1 MNKIIDGKLVRE
13 VIKEEL
19 IKEIEGIDNLTLAV
33 IQVGNDAAS
42 SIYVNNKIKLCNEI
56 GINSI
61 HKKFDNIKEE
71 ELIKEIE
78 NLNNDDNING
88 ILVQLP
94 LPNGFNT
101 KKVINT
107 ISYLKDVDGLTTTN
121 IGKLYNDEDCII
133 PCTALGVMKL
143 LDYYNVDL
151 EGKNIAIVGRSTLV
165 GRPLFKLL
173 LDKNATVT
181 MCHSKTNNLEE
192 VLKTKD
198 IIISA
203 TGKKG
208 LITSC
213 MVKDDAVIRDVGITR
228 VENKIY
234 GDVSFDEVYE
244 KASLI
249 TKVPGGVG
257 PMTVICLMENTL
269 NCYKLQKN
277 DKTLKKVLKKTTI

>member
-1 MNKIIDGKLVRE
+1 MDKIIDGKLVRE
-13 VIKEEL
+13 TVKGELKKEIGELKEE
-19 IKEIEGIDNLTLAV
+19 LTLAV
-33 IQVGNDAAS
+33 IQVGNNEAS
-42 SIYVNNKIKLCNEI
+42 NIYVNNKIKLCNEI

-61 HKKFDNIKEE
+61 HKKFDDIITEE
-71 ELIKEIE
+71 ELINEIE
-78 NLNNDDNING
+78 KLNSDDSVNG

-94 LPNGFNT
+94 LPDVFNT

-121 IGKLYNDEDCII
+121 IGKLYNDEESIV
-133 PCTALGVMKL
+133 PCTALGVIKL
-143 LDYYNVDL
+143 LDYYNINL
-151 EGKNIAIVGRSTLV
+151 EGRNVAVVGRSTLV

-173 LDKNATVT
+173 LDRNATVT
-181 MCHSKTNNLEE
+181 MCHSKTSNLEN

-208 LITSC
+208 LIKKE
-213 MVKDDAVIRDVGITR
+213 MVKDGAVVIDVGITR
-228 VENKIY
+228 VDNKIY
-234 GDVSFDEVYE
+234 GDVDFDEVYD
-244 KASLI
+244 KVSFI

-277 DKTLKKVLKKTTI
+277 NKNN

>member
-1 MNKIIDGKLVRE
+1 MDKIIDGKLVRE
-13 VIKEEL
+13 TVKDMLKKEISELKEE
-19 IKEIEGIDNLTLAV
+19 LTLAV
-33 IQVGNDAAS
+33 IQVGNNEAS
-42 SIYVNNKIKLCNEI
+42 NIYVNNKIKLCDEI

-61 HKKFDNIKEE
+61 HEKLDDITED
-71 ELIKEIE
+71 ELIKKIE
-78 NLNNDDNING
+78 NLNEDDSVHG

-94 LPNGFNT
+94 LPDNFDT

-121 IGKLYNDEDCII
+121 IGKLFNDEDSII

-143 LDYYNVDL
+143 LNYYNIDL
-151 EGKNIAIVGRSTLV
+151 EGKNVAIVGRSTLV
-165 GRPLFKLL
+165 GKPLFKLL

-181 MCHSKTNNLEE
+181 MCHSKTKNLEE

-203 TGKKG
+203 TGKKD
-208 LITSC
+208 LITND
-213 MVKDDAVIRDVGITR
+213 MVKDEAVIIDVGITR
-228 VENKIY
+228 VDNKIY
-234 GDVSFDEVYE
+234 GDVDFDNVYE
-244 KASLI
+244 KASFI

-277 DKTLKKVLKKTTI
+277 NKNS

>member
-1 MNKIIDGKLVRE
+1 MDKIIDGKLVRE
-13 VIKEEL
+13 TVKGELKKEIGELKEE
-19 IKEIEGIDNLTLAV
+19 LTLAV
-33 IQVGNDAAS
+33 IQVGNNEAS
-42 SIYVNNKIKLCNEI
+42 NIYVNNKIKLCNEI

-61 HKKFDNIKEE
+61 HKKFDDIITEE
-71 ELIKEIE
+71 ELINEIE
-78 NLNNDDNING
+78 KLNSDDSVNG

-94 LPNGFNT
+94 LPDVFNT

-121 IGKLYNDEDCII
+121 IGKLYNDEESIV
-133 PCTALGVMKL
+133 PCTALGVIKL
-143 LDYYNVDL
+143 LDYYNINL
-151 EGKNIAIVGRSTLV
+151 EGRNVAVVGRSTLV

-173 LDKNATVT
+173 LDRNATVT
-181 MCHSKTNNLEE
+181 MCHSKTSNLEN

-208 LITSC
+208 LIKKE
-213 MVKDDAVIRDVGITR
+213 MVKDGAVVIDVGITR
-228 VENKIY
+228 VDNKIY
-234 GDVSFDEVYE
+234 GDVDFDEVYD
-244 KASLI
+244 KASFI

-277 DKTLKKVLKKTTI
+277 NKNN

>member
-1 MNKIIDGKLVRE
+1 MDKIIDGKLVRE
-13 VIKEEL
+13 TVKDMLKKEISELKEE
-19 IKEIEGIDNLTLAV
+19 LTLAV
-33 IQVGNDAAS
+33 IQVGNNEAS
-42 SIYVNNKIKLCNEI
+42 NIYVNNKIKLCNEV

-61 HKKFDNIKEE
+61 HEKLDDITEE
-71 ELIKEIE
+71 ELIKKIEI
-78 NLNNDDNING
+78 LNEDESVHG

-94 LPNGFNT
+94 LPDNFDA

-121 IGKLYNDEDCII
+121 IGKLFNDEDSII

-143 LDYYNVDL
+143 LNYYNIDL
-151 EGKNIAIVGRSTLV
+151 EGKNVAIVGRSTLV

-181 MCHSKTNNLEE
+181 MCHSKTKNLED

-208 LITSC
+208 LITSD
-213 MVKDDAVIRDVGITR
+213 MVKEGAILIDVGITR
-228 VENKIY
+228 ADNEIY
-234 GDVSFDEVYE
+234 GDIDFDNVYE
-244 KASLI
+244 KVSFI

-277 DKTLKKVLKKTTI
+277 NKKN